1 MTTSRG
7 VIYEE
12 VSIYRQSDSSHS
24 QASRSGNASCRPLPG
39 IRPEQCQLLGTSVE
53 IRLYGCLADASP

>member
-1 MTTSRG
+1 MMMSRG

-24 QASRSGNASCRPLPG
+24 QASRSRNAGDLSPTTSKWPYPDPTPG
-39 IRPEQCQLLGTSVE
+39 GTPTCSKRFPILL
-53 IRLYGCLADASP
+53 